1 MNSLRYFNS
10 PHRTESQMRN
20 LLMTLVLCG
29 LAQLAFATA
38 GCPAATIARPDAPP
52 AAELISSAAAQ
63 APLGTAAAQPAPMM
77 VPASVHASGT
87 QVMGGPPNAA
97 ITESPRRGSRL
108 AMVLAAVGVMLV
120 MVLRRIG
127 ASD

>member
-1 MNSLRYFNS
+1 
-10 PHRTESQMRN
+10 MRN

-29 LAQLAFATA
+29 VAQFAAAST
-38 GCPAATIARPDAPP
+38 GCPATVVAQPETPP

-63 APLGTAAAQPAPMM
+63 APLGTAASQRAPMM
-77 VPASVHASGT
+77 VAASVHASGT

-108 AMVLAAVGVMLV
+108 AMVLAALGVMLV
-120 MVLRRIG
+120 IVLRRIG

>member
-1 MNSLRYFNS
+1 
-10 PHRTESQMRN
+10 MRN

-29 LAQLAFATA
+29 VAQLASAAA
-38 GCPAATIARPDAPP
+38 GCPATVVAQPETPP

-63 APLGTAAAQPAPMM
+63 APIGTAAAQRANMM

-87 QVMGGPPNAA
+87 QVMGGPPNEAVPE
-97 ITESPRRGSRL
+97 TPHRGSRL

>member
-1 MNSLRYFNS
+1 
-10 PHRTESQMRN
+10 MRN

-29 LAQLAFATA
+29 LAHLASAST
-38 GCPAATIARPDAPP
+38 GCPATVVAQPDTPP

-63 APLGTAAAQPAPMM
+63 SRVGTTAAQRVPMM

-87 QVMGGPPNAA
+87 QVMGGPPNDAVN
-97 ITESPRRGSRL
+97 ESPRHGSPVV
-108 AMVLAAVGVMLV
+108 MVLAAVGVMLV

-127 ASD
+127 ATD

>member
-1 MNSLRYFNS
+1 
-10 PHRTESQMRN
+10 MRN

-29 LAQLAFATA
+29 VAQLASAST
-38 GCPAATIARPDAPP
+38 GCPATVVAQPETPP

-63 APLGTAAAQPAPMM
+63 SRLGPATAQRPPTML
-77 VPASVHASGT
+77 PASVHASGA
-87 QVMGGPPNAA
+87 QVMGGPPSEA
-97 ITESPRRGSRL
+97 ITESESPRRGSRL
-108 AMVLAAVGVMLV
+108 AMVLAAVGVMVV